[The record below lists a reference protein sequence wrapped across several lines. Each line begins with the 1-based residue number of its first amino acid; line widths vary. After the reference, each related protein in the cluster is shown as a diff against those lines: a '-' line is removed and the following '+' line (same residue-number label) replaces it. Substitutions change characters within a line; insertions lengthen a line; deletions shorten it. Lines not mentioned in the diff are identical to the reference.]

1 MNDQFELYENAR
13 KRLKQKKRLYNH
25 FILFLVCSVFFII
38 INKVLNVGEPY
49 DWFVWAIIGWL
60 FLFTLHFINVFFTNS
75 FMDKEWEHKQIEKL
89 VKKQELKIAQ
99 LEKQI
104 EHEQNLKI
112 KSQNFNSENSINN
125 KENAHENHN
134 EK

>member
-112 KSQNFNSENSINN
+112 KSQNFNSEISTNN

>member
-125 KENAHENHN
+125 KENTHENHN